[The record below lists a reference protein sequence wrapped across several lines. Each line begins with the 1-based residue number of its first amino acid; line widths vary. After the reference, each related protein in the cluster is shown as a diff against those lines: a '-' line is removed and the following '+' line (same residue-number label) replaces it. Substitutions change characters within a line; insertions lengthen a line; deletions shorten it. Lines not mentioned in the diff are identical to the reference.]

1 MYLFCY
7 ERILVCKDSSFP
19 LKEKEKTMKYPTT
32 CGRNLYLLVA

>member
-19 LKEKEKTMKYPTT
+19 LKEKEKTMKYPKYIEESV
-32 CGRNLYLLVA
+32 LI